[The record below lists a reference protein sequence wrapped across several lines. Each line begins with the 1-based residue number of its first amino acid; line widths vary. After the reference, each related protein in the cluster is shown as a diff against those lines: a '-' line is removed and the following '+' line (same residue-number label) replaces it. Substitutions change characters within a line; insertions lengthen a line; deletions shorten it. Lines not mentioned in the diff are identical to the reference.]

1 MVIGIA
7 EVNAQESTNGMI
19 VRLRFP
25 TQAVLEH
32 DIEVHEV
39 VFNQGQSSRKLKMS
53 NVWSF
58 IDTKRKSKEYVE
70 GAISMLVVLVE
81 QISRKVKERQLK

>member
-1 MVIGIA
+1 
-7 EVNAQESTNGMI
+7 
-19 VRLRFP
+19 
-25 TQAVLEH
+25 VLEH

-53 NVWSF
+53 KVWSF
-58 IDTKRKSKEYVE
+58 LDTKRKSKKYVE

-81 QISRKVKERQLK
+81 QISRKVRER